1 MSSVERIPMDTKTI
15 NQIKHEASQLLVLKQ
30 ISKATSTNKPIRVF
44 LPDSSSLA
52 IDLYKDSDN
61 ACYRAVLE
69 ALSTY
74 EKELTKKFSCL
85 EPVLD
90 EGKSNG

>member
-15 NQIKHEASQLLVLKQ
+15 NQIKREASQLLVLNQ
-30 ISKATSTNKPIRVF
+30 ISKVTSTNKPIRVF
-44 LPDSSSLA
+44 LPDSALS

-85 EPVLD
+85 KPVLD

>member
-15 NQIKHEASQLLVLKQ
+15 NQIKHEASQLHVLNR
-30 ISKATSTNKPIRVF
+30 ISKISSTNKPFRVY
-44 LPDSSSLA
+44 LPDFDLA

-85 EPVLD
+85 KPVLD
-90 EGKSNG
+90 EWKSNG

>member
-15 NQIKHEASQLLVLKQ
+15 NQIKHEASQLHVLNR
-30 ISKATSTNKPIRVF
+30 ISKISSTNKPFRVY
-44 LPDSSSLA
+44 LPDFDLA

-85 EPVLD
+85 KPVLD
-90 EGKSNG
+90 AWKSNG